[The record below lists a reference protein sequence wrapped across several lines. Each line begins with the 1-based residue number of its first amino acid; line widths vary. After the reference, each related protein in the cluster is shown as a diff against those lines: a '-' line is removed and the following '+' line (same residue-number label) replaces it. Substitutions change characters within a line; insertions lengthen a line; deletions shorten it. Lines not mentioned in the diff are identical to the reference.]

1 MSEGWYMT
9 IEKCIIRL
17 AMESDLCDDL
27 ISKELLVLSSL
38 INESGLR
45 VSDIHAV
52 LGGNKSWVS
61 NLCLRLKGAGLATL
75 TKEGREVYYNLTEK
89 GESVA
94 KPAFNLIHSLVKAEK
109 IPYFLSDNTF
119 ILYKTPNLDE
129 NDVIKKIRYPIHTHK
144 GALLL
149 NQTEKNLLFIGK
161 NSKNKLLM
169 LDIPIKNIETFEESF
184 NSYYKWRN
192 RPLPT
197 PLILKYREA
206 EGFQTIYLFTEYR
219 IMGRIT
225 QNTEWV
231 KLLKKEK
238 NLLEMKAENSESLS
252 SNDTET
258 IVESTGEL

>member
-1 MSEGWYMT
+1 MT
-9 IEKCIIRL
+9 LEKCIIRL
-17 AMESDLCDDL
+17 AMESDLCEDL

-61 NLCLRLKGAGLATL
+61 NLCSRLSRTGLAIS

-129 NDVIKKIRYPIHTHK
+129 NEIKKIRFPIHTHK

-169 LDIPIKNIETFEESF
+169 LDIPIKNIETLEESF
-184 NSYYKWRN
+184 NSYYKRRN

-197 PLILKYREA
+197 PLILKYREET

-219 IMGRIT
+219 AMGRIT

-238 NLLEMKAENSESLS
+238 NLLEMKAESSESLN
-252 SNDTET
+252 SNETET